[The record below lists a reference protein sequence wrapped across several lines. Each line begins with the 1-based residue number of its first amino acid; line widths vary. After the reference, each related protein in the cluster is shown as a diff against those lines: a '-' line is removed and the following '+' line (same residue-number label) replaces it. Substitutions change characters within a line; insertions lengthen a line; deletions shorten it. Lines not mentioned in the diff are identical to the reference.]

1 MYYIK
6 TYNKKFYI
14 LIFSA
19 NSYNAV
25 AVCEL
30 LSEIVT
36 QALKDYPANVSW
48 LRLMGDIN
56 FGEYQ
61 TGRFE

>member
-1 MYYIK
+1 MYYFKVCSNTINL
-6 TYNKKFYI
+6 Y
-14 LIFSA
+14 IFSA

-56 FGEYQ
+56 FGKY
-61 TGRFE
+61 